1 MNSYDVVGYD
11 FNADTYCIICIIDE
25 LHARYPKVLDA
36 VEGTWFDIEGFLRRC
51 ALTLDID
58 LHDERTYDS
67 GDFPKVVFADQA
79 EDEHCGRCHER
90 LMED

>member
-1 MNSYDVVGYD
+1 MKSYDVVGYQFD
-11 FNADTYCIICIIDE
+11 ADIYCDDCISDE
-25 LHARYPKVLDA
+25 LHARIPEVRD
-36 VEGTWFDIEGFLRRC
+36 VEGTWFDVEGFLRRC
-51 ALTLDID
+51 ALILGID

-79 EDEHCGRCHER
+79 EDEHCGRCHEP